1 MSNPGGWPD
10 EKTRAIWKHEEILK
24 ELGREERLVTASP
37 KSEKLNISKRET
49 ATTTN

>member
-1 MSNPGGWPD
+1 MRRL
-10 EKTRAIWKHEEILK
+10 EAIWKHEEILK

-37 KSEKLNISKRET
+37 KSEKLNISKGKT